1 MHSSLIEIENAARS
15 IRKQILKIAIE
26 RGGCYLAQAC
36 SSADIV
42 ASLYLEIMDLNPSQ
56 GVWDALPF
64 PGVPSPGNMDY
75 QKGALYNG
83 APAPD
88 KDRFFVSCC
97 HYAAV
102 IYSALVATGRISPA
116 CMDKFNA
123 DGWNMEMIGAEHSP
137 GFENTAGSLGQTISI
152 AAGTAHARKM
162 RGDTGKVYCLLGDG
176 ELQEGQ
182 TWECIQ
188 AASYYHL
195 DNFVIVIDANGQQV
209 EGAVD
214 QQMAL
219 EPLAARFTAFGA
231 KCATCSGHNIEKLLQ
246 AAQTPHLEQPLIL
259 LCRTRGTTGI
269 PLLEK
274 KWPFLHFVRIS
285 EEEKADY
292 QAFYEA
298 M

>member
-1 MHSSLIEIENAARS
+1 
-15 IRKQILKIAIE
+15 
-26 RGGCYLAQAC
+26 
-36 SSADIV
+36 
-42 ASLYLEIMDLNPSQ
+42 
-56 GVWDALPF
+56 
-64 PGVPSPGNMDY
+64 MDY

-246 AAQTPHLEQPLIL
+246 AAQTPHPEQPLIL
-259 LCRTRGTTGI
+259 LCRTRGTTGN